1 TEEAVVVT
9 ETASAATREA
19 TAAANELTKAT
30 EAQATALE
38 ALRNRLVPGR
48 RETVQLARDMQT
60 LTLAIAMGTGNI
72 AQNIQM
78 MGLLQQEYINA
89 QKDTEDLA
97 TKTVEAAFTMEG
109 AFDEL
114 RLNGL
119 RRLDDGFADLW
130 RGAIDGSRSASETMK
145 RVLDQT
151 LAELAHMAITRPIIV
166 EMQSMMGMGGGQ
178 QGAMNSQGMSLQ
190 NINPGMLQRGWDT
203 ASGWFGGGGTAAAS
217 GGGLY
222 ANAATQSAGTLYGS
236 AQTGA
241 SAGGLYGNAVTGG
254 VAQGGGWMG
263 GSMQN
268 YQGMTAVYNAG
279 AAMAGGY
286 VGGEVGSSVTG
297 KTANSNYGE
306 TAGSLVGSYWGPWGA
321 AAGSA
326 IGSFVDSL
334 FGSNKKTFDFDFV
347 QGAQPGIFGDR
358 SSALGDFGIA
368 KFSDYKLGE
377 QQDSLQELMD
387 SIAIFDDTLANS
399 AIDERVDAM
408 RASIEGFTHSGPENL
423 FNTRLR
429 AIIDGSGAYVESAIA
444 QIADPEQMANAF
456 VAVLNLERIAQSLN
470 EQIQRDVIDH
480 LEANTGDVQGT
491 ANGLFQALDAI
502 ALLGNSIERLNLQFD
517 ATAEGAIH
525 SAWSLQNAVGGIE
538 TLTAVNDA
546 YYQAAFSESER
557 LSNAQQDLATSLSGV
572 TDEIP
577 KTVDELRALVEAQ
590 NLNTDAGGRLA
601 YELMALAPALKE
613 TSGAVRQAIEQQ
625 YQEMLGRAPEA
636 DGLEHWF
643 NAVASGSL
651 SLTDALDFIANSAEA
666 AEYAANGAADG
677 LNSVADVLREREQLE
692 RQRLTLEGNTAELR
706 RRDLEATD
714 ESNRPLQQRVW
725 ALQDE
730 QDRLR
735 NLDRQQQE
743 RVRSINQERDALARA
758 KQQLAGFT
766 NSIDGWLANLRGTEA
781 GLSSPADQLAATS
794 QAFYEQYDKAL
805 GGDRDAMNSIT
816 QYADRFI
823 KAQKGWGASGS
834 ETTATIDKVAGML
847 ERLPA
852 QLSAEQFLADEFKDA
867 LAQQTTALGVML
879 DLNGDG
885 TVSAIERAITA
896 GWSTNDV

>member
-19 TAAANELTKAT
+19 TTAANELTKAT
-30 EAQATALE
+30 EAQADALE
-38 ALRNRLVPGR
+38 ALRNRLIPGR
-48 RETVQLARDMQT
+48 REAVQLARDMQT
-60 LTLAIAMGTGNI
+60 LTLAIATGTGNI
-72 AQNIQM
+72 GQNIQM
-78 MGLLQQEYINA
+78 MGLLQQEYIDA

-97 TKTVEAAFTMEG
+97 AKTVDAAFTMEG

-166 EMQSMMGMGGGQ
+166 EMQGMMGMGGGQ
-178 QGAMNSQGMSLQ
+178 QAGMGGGGFG
-190 NINPGMLQRGWDT
+190 INPGSIGNMWNSVQGGIGGVQWGGAGGAQAYGGAGW
-203 ASGWFGGGGTAAAS
+203 
-217 GGGLY
+217 
-222 ANAATQSAGTLYGS
+222 ANAATQG
-236 AQTGA
+236 TGA
-241 SAGGLYGNAVTGG
+241 TGL
-254 VAQGGGWMG
+254 WG

-268 YQGMTAVYNAG
+268 FSGMQGMYSAG
-279 AAMAGGY
+279 AGIAGGY
-286 VGGEVGSSVTG
+286 AGTQLGQSVFGKDAGSS
-297 KTANSNYGE
+297 
-306 TAGSLVGSYWGPWGA
+306 WGA
-321 AAGSA
+321 TGGAVAGIYFGGPIGAA
-326 IGSFVDSL
+326 IGGAIGGAIDAA
-334 FGSNKKTFDFDFV
+334 FGKSKKHYHFDFV
-347 QGAQPGIFGDR
+347 QGQQPGIFGDR
-358 SSALGDFGIA
+358 TSELGSFGISR
-368 KFSDYKLGE
+368 FSDYKLGE
-377 QQDSLQELMD
+377 EQDQLQQLMD
-387 SIAIFDDTLANS
+387 EIAVFDNVLAS
-399 AIDERVDAM
+399 AAIDERLDAM
-408 RASIEGFTHSGPENL
+408 RQSIEGFTYSGPEGL
-423 FNTRLR
+423 FDTRLR
-429 AIIDGSGAYVESAIA
+429 EIIDGSGAYVESAIA

-517 ATAEGAIH
+517 ETAEGAIH
-525 SAWSLQNAVGGIE
+525 SAWSLQNAAGGIDN
-538 TLTAVNDA
+538 LIAVNDA

-557 LSNAQQDLATSLSGV
+557 LSNAQQDLASSLSGV

-692 RQRLTLEGNTAELR
+692 RQLLTLEGNTAELR
-706 RRDLEATD
+706 RRDLEAID
-714 ESNRPLQQRVW
+714 ESNRALQQRVW
-725 ALQDE
+725 AVKDE

-758 KQQLAGFT
+758 KQQLAGFS
-766 NSIDGWLANLRGTEA
+766 NSIDSWLANLQGTDA
-781 GLSSPADQLAATS
+781 GLASPADQLAASS
-794 QAFYEQYDKAL
+794 QAFYEQYAKAQ

-823 KAQKGWGASGS
+823 EAQKGWSASGTQ
-834 ETTATIDKVAGML
+834 TTATIDKVAGMMAK
-847 ERLPA
+847 LPK
-852 QLSAEQFLADEFKDA
+852 QLSAEQFLADEFKGA
-867 LAQQTTALGVML
+867 LVEQTAALGVML